1 MIISTLVPQKSLF
14 TASSFCRPFSSM
26 KRKGNGGK
34 RSRRG
39 REPALSART
48 CRGSAPKTSSRAAL
62 ASPLHPP
69 FAERPGRI
77 KLSHPAICSNTNGVS
92 CKHLSSPSSHFRYRR
107 ATVAAC
113 PNTKSSVVLLS
124 FSHHRGKKSN
134 IILFS
139 SFLAIISAQLS
150 AAHGVNKM

>member
-26 KRKGNGGK
+26 KSKGNGGK
-34 RSRRG
+34 RSRMGATSPLYPLGRAGTPSRRLPRG
-39 REPALSART
+39 RISL
-48 CRGSAPKTSSRAAL
+48 
-62 ASPLHPP
+62 PP
-69 FAERPGRI
+69 PPPQVAVCPGRI
-77 KLSHPAICSNTNGVS
+77 KLSHPADCSNTKRVS
-92 CKHLSSPSSHFRYRR
+92 CKHLPLSSSRFRYRR

-113 PNTKSSVVLLS
+113 PNTKSSVVLLY

-139 SFLAIISAQLS
+139 SFLAIHQHKSPQRT
-150 AAHGVNKM
+150 V